1 MLQALGHLL
10 PIAVAVALSSV
21 PITATIVILISPKR
35 NRAAIPFLVGWVF
48 GIALVISLVS
58 LFAQALPEQS
68 VKEPTLAIGIVEIV
82 LGVAMIVFS
91 FITWRRARG
100 KPPAADDPKWLR
112 AIGSFGALPAF
123 GIAFALNFRPKGLL
137 LGIAAGLGLHTAGID
152 PAEAAVAIAIYTVI
166 GASTVAAPIIV
177 TLAAPQKMQPRLLS
191 ARSWITRNSR
201 IVTVLIM
208 LMIGVVILGSGLTDL

>member
-21 PITATIVILISPKR
+21 PITATIAILISPKR
-35 NRAAIPFLVGWVF
+35 NRAAIPFLVGWVL

-58 LFAQALPEQS
+58 LFAQALPTTS
-68 VKEPTLAIGIVEIV
+68 IKEPTLAIGIVEIV
-82 LGVAMIVFS
+82 LGVALVVLAVV
-91 FITWRRARG
+91 TWRRGRG
-100 KPPAADDPKWLR
+100 RPPSADEPKWLR
-112 AIGSFGALPAF
+112 AIGAFGALPAF

-137 LGIAAGLGLHTAGID
+137 LGIAAGLALHSSGVD
-152 PAEAAVAIAIYTVI
+152 PAGAAIAIAIYTVI
-166 GASTVAAPIIV
+166 GASTVAVPIIF
-177 TLAAPQKMQPRLLS
+177 TLASPTRMQPRLVT

-208 LMIGVVILGSGLTDL
+208 LMIGVVIIGSGLTEL